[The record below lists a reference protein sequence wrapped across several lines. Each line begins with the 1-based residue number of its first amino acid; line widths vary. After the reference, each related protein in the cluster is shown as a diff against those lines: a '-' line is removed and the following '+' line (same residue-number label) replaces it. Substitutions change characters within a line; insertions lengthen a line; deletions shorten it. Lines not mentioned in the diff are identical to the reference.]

1 VGRFEL
7 VHTAIADPDFARVE
21 RLETREHAKERRL
34 PAAGRP
40 EEHETLTRFD
50 VEADAIGGMV
60 RAEPFRHA
68 LEADSHQQAQYTP
81 RL

>member
-1 VGRFEL
+1 V
-7 VHTAIADPDFARVE
+7 
-21 RLETREHAKERRL
+21 
-34 PAAGRP
+34 
-40 EEHETLTRFD
+40 
-50 VEADAIGGMV
+50 V